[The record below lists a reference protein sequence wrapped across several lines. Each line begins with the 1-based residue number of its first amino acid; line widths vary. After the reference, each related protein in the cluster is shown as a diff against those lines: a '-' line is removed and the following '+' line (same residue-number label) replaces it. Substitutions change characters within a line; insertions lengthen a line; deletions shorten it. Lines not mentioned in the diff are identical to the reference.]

1 MLSFSQTISKNIA
14 AGVAGLFLVLLPLLV
29 WEVRAD
35 TAMIRVNN
43 LNMRPAPTKKGR
55 PIGQLNKGTRVQVL
69 KLCNGWL
76 HILHEGRTGYIVNET
91 RYVTLIPEKETT
103 VEKKAPP
110 VQDFKQQARDV
121 NHQLEKR
128 QQAVETIAAREKA
141 VLNNLDKIDREL
153 NIATRQVALLKTR
166 RKTLQNTKEATEARL
181 AALLEKI
188 KTGETYASHR
198 IVALYKL
205 GRLGQIHVLAS
216 AENMYEFFKRRSA
229 LKRIIAHDHRV
240 LQELAQNRTDLQ
252 KTLVDLDDQNHKM
265 DILKQDL
272 ARQITLLTDSKKKRT
287 QILEEIG
294 RHKNLELAAIESLK
308 QSALELDLK
317 IRALSKE
324 TIETKKDAAKKLSN
338 SFIDYKGLLKMPV
351 KGKIVSLFGP
361 HRNKKFN
368 VINFESGINVRAD
381 RGEPIRS
388 VFEGRIL
395 YAGWLK
401 GYGNM
406 LIIDHG
412 ENYYTLYAHAEEIFK
427 AKDDTVEKD
436 EVIATVGDTG
446 SMAGVRLHF
455 EVRHHGKPMDPTAW
469 IQKG

>member
-1 MLSFSQTISKNIA
+1 MLSFSQTISKSI
-14 AGVAGLFLVLLPLLV
+14 GIVVAGIFLVLSPLLV
-29 WEVRAD
+29 CPVRAD

-43 LNMRPAPTKKGR
+43 LYMRPGPTKKGY
-55 PIGQLNKGTRVQVL
+55 PLGQLNTGARVQVL

-76 HILHEGRTGYIVNET
+76 HIRHEGRCGYIINDP
-91 RYVTLIPEKETT
+91 RYVTIIPGKKTPPETKT
-103 VEKKAPP
+103 APA
-110 VQDFKQQARDV
+110 QDFKQQARDV
-121 NHQLEKR
+121 SHQLEIR
-128 QQAVETIAAREKA
+128 QQAVQTITDRETA
-141 VLNNLDKIDREL
+141 VINNLDRVDRKL
-153 NIATRQVALLKTR
+153 NITTRQVALLKDR
-166 RKTLQNTKEATEARL
+166 QKKLQDTIKSTKILL
-181 AALLEKI
+181 ANLLEKI

-205 GRLGQIHVLAS
+205 GQLGQIHVLAS

-240 LQELAQNRTDLQ
+240 LEELTQNRSDLQ
-252 KTLVDLDDQNHKM
+252 KTLVDLNDQNHKM

-272 ARQITLLTDSKKKRT
+272 ACQITLLADSKKKRT
-287 QILEEIG
+287 RFLAEIG
-294 RHKNLELAAIESLK
+294 RHKNLALAAIESLK

-317 IRALSKE
+317 IRALGHE
-324 TIETKKDAAKKLSN
+324 TIETKRDAAEKLSN
-338 SFIDYKGLLKMPV
+338 GFIDYKGLLKMPV

-368 VINFESGINVRAD
+368 VVNFESGINIRAD
-381 RGEPIRS
+381 RGEPVRA
-388 VFEGRIL
+388 VFGGRIL

-406 LIIDHG
+406 LIINHG
-412 ENYYTLYAHAEEIFK
+412 ESYYTLYAHAEELFK
-427 AKDDTVEKD
+427 AKDDAVEKN